1 MRKPWLQVR
10 RVKALLLVTCTLW
23 IVCSVSAQEYPN
35 MIRVGAVNTP
45 YYTGLLDALVEDFK
59 KKGGQDVWV
68 YSGRD
73 VYERARAGI
82 VDMVISHYG
91 KEGIEPFVLE
101 GLGEWPR
108 LVFANLAAVIGP
120 ESDPAGIRGLDSAVE
135 AFRRIAASG
144 SPYIV
149 NNTPAFCYFT
159 EVLWQASGKPDKG
172 DWFIVP
178 RSENVTAVELAQEE
192 GGYIIFGAFP
202 FLRYKE
208 AAGLKMDALV
218 LDDPLLQR
226 VMVSVLI
233 KPDKVPGVNYK
244 GAQAFQKYLMSPQAQ
259 VLVRDFRIE
268 GSDSQLWWPAARHN
282 DPAVLA
288 GEDDSWNTSTQKT
301 GEGTG
306 GGRGGR
312 GDGSGGGR
320 GRGGR
325 SGTEKDQ

>member
-1 MRKPWLQVR
+1 
-10 RVKALLLVTCTLW
+10 
-23 IVCSVSAQEYPN
+23 

-59 KKGGQDVWV
+59 KKEQYDVWV

-73 VYERARAGI
+73 VYERARSGI

-108 LVFANLAAVIGP
+108 PVFANQAAVIGP
-120 ESDPAGIRGLDSAVE
+120 ESDPAGIRGMDSAVD
-135 AFRRIAASG
+135 AFRKIAASG
-144 SPYIV
+144 TPYIV

-159 EVLWQASGKPDKG
+159 EVLWQAAGRPEKG
-172 DWFIVP
+172 DWFVVP
-178 RSENVTAVELAQEE
+178 RSENTTAVELAQEK

-202 FLRYKE
+202 FLRYKD
-208 AAGLKMDALV
+208 AVKLKMDALV

-226 VMVSVLI
+226 VMVSVVI
-233 KPDKVPGVNYK
+233 KPDKVPDVNYK
-244 GAQAFQKYLMSPQAQ
+244 GAHAFQKYLLSPRAQ
-259 VLVRDFRIE
+259 VLVRNFRIK
-268 GSDSQLWWPAARHN
+268 GSDSQLWWPAGRHN
-282 DPAVLA
+282 APTVLA
-288 GEDDSWNTSTQKT
+288 GEEDPWNTSTQKT
-301 GEGTG
+301 SDGTG
-306 GGRGGR
+306 GGTGGR

-325 SGTEKDQ
+325 SDKEKDQ